1 MKRLKTENDEG
12 SPILDHIEEELFREK
27 EILHPNYSLHT
38 SYKDKTYNCG
48 CGKFHELSTAYC
60 VMACRGGKGFI
71 LFCETFATL
80 VVVEGIF
87 TKTVKSI
94 WTAERNITE
103 STLYQH
109 GLMRAL
115 P

>member
-1 MKRLKTENDEG
+1 
-12 SPILDHIEEELFREK
+12 
-27 EILHPNYSLHT
+27 
-38 SYKDKTYNCG
+38 
-48 CGKFHELSTAYC
+48 
-60 VMACRGGKGFI
+60 MACRGGKGFI

-103 STLYQH
+103 STLYHH